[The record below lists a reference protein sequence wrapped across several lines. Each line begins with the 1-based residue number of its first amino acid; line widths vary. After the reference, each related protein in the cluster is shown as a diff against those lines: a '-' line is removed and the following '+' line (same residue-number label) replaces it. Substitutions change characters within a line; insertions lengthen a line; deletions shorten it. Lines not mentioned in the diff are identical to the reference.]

1 MKEIHITKG
10 TGTGPT
16 PLSAF
21 DSALY
26 SAGIA
31 NYNLIHLSSVIPPNH
46 VPVLKQAEHNDDVA
60 TYGDRMYLVYAS
72 NATVEVGASVYA
84 GLGWVMTEEEPK
96 RGLFVEHVGATEG
109 AVQKQIEDTLGSMT
123 LYRKETYGK
132 VHSAIAGTTCTN
144 KPVCVIVAALYENE
158 GWKGE

>member
-10 TGTGPT
+10 IGSGPT

-26 SAGIA
+26 SAGVA

-46 VPVLKQAEHNDDVA
+46 VPVLKQAEHNNDVE

-72 NATVEVGASVYA
+72 NATTEVGESVYS

-96 RGLFVEHVGATEG
+96 RGLFVEHVGATE
-109 AVQKQIEDTLGSMT
+109 AEVQKQIEETLGSMT
-123 LYRKETYGK
+123 SYRKEKYGA
-132 VHSAIAGTTCTN
+132 VQSAITGTTCVD
-144 KPVCVIVAALYENE
+144 KPVCVIVAALYENQ

>member
-10 TGTGPT
+10 IGTGPT
-16 PLSAF
+16 ALSAF

-46 VPVLKQAEHNDDVA
+46 KPVLKQAVHNNDVD

-72 NATVEVGASVYA
+72 NATIEVGVSVYA

-96 RGLFVEHVGATEG
+96 RGLFVEHVGATE
-109 AVQKQIEDTLGSMT
+109 AEVQKHIEDTLGSMT
-123 LYRKETYGK
+123 SYRREKYGK
-132 VHSAIAGTTCTN
+132 VQSAITGTTCTD
-144 KPVCVIVAALYENE
+144 KPVCVIVAALYENQ
-158 GWKGE
+158 GWSAE